1 MSLAGDLD
9 LGGVLDDDEDEDED
23 DEEDVDLDRPLLQ
36 CFFFLL
42 DVFFFLLFPCFFL
55 DRAEDED
62 EDADDD
68 DLERLHDLG
77 LVTRCT

>member
-1 MSLAGDLD
+1 LAGDLD